1 VETERAPRK
10 LLGSLAGGC
19 AAAFVAFV
27 VLYFYGTRLWSFIAL
42 PLVGS
47 FGVAW
52 LVARFLPTCRPT
64 VIGFSAAA
72 SWIVGLP
79 TAQLLDEFRHRDIN
93 YNYDSDLQS
102 RLFNALVGGLVSCW
116 IIGLAAWAGARLGR
130 RSRTR
135 QALGRSASTQQ
146 A

>member
-1 VETERAPRK
+1 VETDQAPRK
-10 LLGSLAGGC
+10 LLGSLVGGC

-27 VLYFYGTRLWSFIAL
+27 VLDFYGTRLWSFIAL

-64 VIGFSAAA
+64 VVGFSAAA

-79 TAQLLDEFRHRDIN
+79 TAQLLHEFRHRDIN
-93 YNYDSDLQS
+93 YNYDSILQS
-102 RLFNALVGGLVSCW
+102 RLFDALESGLLSCW

-130 RSRTR
+130 TR
-135 QALGRSASTQQ
+135 RR
-146 A
+146 